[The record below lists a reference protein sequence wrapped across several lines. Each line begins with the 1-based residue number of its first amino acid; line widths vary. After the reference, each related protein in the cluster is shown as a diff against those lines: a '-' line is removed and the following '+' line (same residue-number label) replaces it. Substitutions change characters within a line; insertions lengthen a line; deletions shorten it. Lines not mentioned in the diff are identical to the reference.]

1 MNAVDVLRVQLRGAC
16 DLVAEH
22 AGSVEPVWLERAS
35 PATSLP
41 GFIVWHCARI
51 IDWGVNTCVRDEPE
65 VAAES
70 PWREKLRYEMGH
82 GAGLTDVEADEVA
95 ATVAPGDVVE
105 YAHALRDG
113 IDQWMADLVDA
124 DLERTIDVRM
134 ANQAHARYST
144 PAAWEEVKH
153 LDGAQAWQL
162 LIRPCGGHIR
172 MHMGE
177 LETLARLIQSRQRD
191 TA

>member
-1 MNAVDVLRVQLRGAC
+1 
-16 DLVAEH
+16 
-22 AGSVEPVWLERAS
+22 
-35 PATSLP
+35 
-41 GFIVWHCARI
+41 
-51 IDWGVNTCVRDEPE
+51 
-65 VAAES
+65 
-70 PWREKLRYEMGH
+70 MGH
-82 GAGLTDVEADEVA
+82 GAGLTDAEADEVA

-105 YAHALRDG
+105 YAHALRGG
-113 IDQWMADLVDA
+113 IEQWMADLVDA
-124 DLERTIDVRM
+124 DLERTIDVRT
-134 ANQAHARYST
+134 ANQAQARYST

-177 LETLARLIQSRQRD
+177 LETLARLIQSRQHD